1 MVSSANSGGDGHV
14 PRRRHVAPVVSP
26 LRRWNRFAF
35 RFFGPP
41 SVGRYDGPYP
51 DVDPDPAC
59 PHCGHHESAHA
70 GYRSADGKTLRRCPS

>member
-1 MVSSANSGGDGHV
+1 MSS
-14 PRRRHVAPVVSP
+14 

-51 DVDPDPAC
+51 AVDPDPAC
-59 PHCGHHESAHA
+59 PHCGNRESAHA
-70 GYRSADGKTLRRCPS
+70 GYRSADGKALRTCPASSLTG